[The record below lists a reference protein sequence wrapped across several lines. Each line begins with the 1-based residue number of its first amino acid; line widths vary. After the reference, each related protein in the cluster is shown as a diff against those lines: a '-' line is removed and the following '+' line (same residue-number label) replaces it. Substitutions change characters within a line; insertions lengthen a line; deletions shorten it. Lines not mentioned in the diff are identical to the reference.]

1 MSAKAK
7 KQREDSK
14 PAPLPVPGSKA
25 QSAPASPDANRITE
39 LRVTGHLMTL
49 DTGLFCVFET
59 PGAVNGHDASG
70 LPGVRISLP
79 PRPKDRPDRV
89 SISTFRPDGWL
100 SGGAALVRVAEGPA
114 QVLVT
119 VYQSP
124 QQGPE
129 SAPRLQVLKLSGDS
143 ATPAQAAAGAGKPA
157 TTARKD
163 GSPSGVVK
171 EPEVVAHVQRTGDI
185 GAKVGDWVGK
195 RGSGLWIEGFG
206 IAPKNGVPAE
216 DIEYQAVL
224 GRDWLSP
231 WVEGGKFCGS
241 RGMALPLLGIKVRLK
256 GATAKDYDCRYSAT
270 FTDGSSIGPV
280 NVGEPCE
287 AESLAALEAFQIE
300 LHPRGTGAAKH
311 RKAPAKG
318 RTAARAR

>member
-14 PAPLPVPGSKA
+14 PATAPVPGGAA
-25 QSAPASPDANRITE
+25 QPAPASPDANRITE

-49 DTGLFCVFET
+49 DSGLFCVFET
-59 PGAVNGHDASG
+59 PGAANGPDPSG

-79 PRPKDRPDRV
+79 PRPKDRPETV

-143 ATPAQAAAGAGKPA
+143 GAPARAAAGAGEQGA
-157 TTARKD
+157 TARKD
-163 GSPSGVVK
+163 GGRPATAK
-171 EPEVVAHVQRTGDI
+171 EPEVVAHVQRTGDV

-206 IAPKNGVPAE
+206 VAPRNGVPAE

-256 GATAKDYDCRYSAT
+256 GVTAKGYDCRYSAT

-280 NVGEPCE
+280 NAGEPCE
-287 AESLAALEAFQIE
+287 TESLAALEAFQIE
-300 LHPRGTGAAKH
+300 LHPRVTVSAKEK
-311 RKAPAKG
+311 KAPAKG
-318 RTAARAR
+318 RTMARAR